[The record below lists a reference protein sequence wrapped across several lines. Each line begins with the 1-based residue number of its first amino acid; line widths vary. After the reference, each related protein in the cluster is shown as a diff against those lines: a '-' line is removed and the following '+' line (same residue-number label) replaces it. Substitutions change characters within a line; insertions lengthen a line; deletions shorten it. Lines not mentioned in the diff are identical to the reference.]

1 MLTQFSLSMKASNFS
16 LQKPNY
22 NQTQALIFN
31 SDSEEENGE
40 SNEEYSIS
48 HLGVDIAVFTL
59 FTFSDPLDQWALL
72 LRPSSPRKAVE

>member
-16 LQKPNY
+16 LQKPND

-59 FTFSDPLDQWALL
+59 FTFSDPLDQCG
-72 LRPSSPRKAVE
+72 RSSSDRRHREKP